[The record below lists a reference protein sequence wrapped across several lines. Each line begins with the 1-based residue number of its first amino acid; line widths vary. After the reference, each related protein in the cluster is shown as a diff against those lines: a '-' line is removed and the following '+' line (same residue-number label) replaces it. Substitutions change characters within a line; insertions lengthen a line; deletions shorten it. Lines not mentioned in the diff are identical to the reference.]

1 MAGGALKVGDGLSFD
16 SDEQGSL
23 GAMAEINVTP
33 LVDVMLVLL
42 IIFMVTAPLMMVQ
55 LPVEL
60 PKASL
65 QEVGKP
71 KEPLVVGVDAQGQ
84 YYILKEPV
92 PADQLL
98 ARLRQKVD
106 EDPDQVVYVS
116 ADKGVPYGQ
125 VMQLLSTCGVAGFY
139 KISLMAESPNS

>member
-1 MAGGALKVGDGLSFD
+1 MAGGALRVGDGLSFD
-16 SDEQGSL
+16 ADEASSL
-23 GAMAEINVTP
+23 GPMAEINVTP

-60 PKASL
+60 PKAAL
-65 QEVGKP
+65 DEVGKP
-71 KEPLVVGVDAQGQ
+71 KEPLVVGVDLNGM
-84 YYILKEPV
+84 YYVMKEPV
-92 PADQLL
+92 TPDHIMAAL
-98 ARLRQKVD
+98 QKHVA

-116 ADKGVPYGQ
+116 ADQGVPYGK
-125 VMQLLSTCGVAGFY
+125 VMQLLSFCGVAGFH

>member
-1 MAGGALKVGDGLSFD
+1 MAGGALRVGDGVT
-16 SDEQGSL
+16 SDLEEASSL
-23 GAMAEINVTP
+23 GPMAEINVTP

-71 KEPLVVGVDAQGQ
+71 KEPLVVGVDINGM
-84 YYILKEPV
+84 YYVMKEPV
-92 PADQLL
+92 TPDHIMAEL
-98 ARLRQKVD
+98 KKHVD
-106 EDPDQVVYVS
+106 EDPDQIVYVS

-125 VMQLLSTCGVAGFY
+125 VMQLLSFCGVAGFY

>member
-1 MAGGALKVGDGLSFD
+1 MAGGALRVGDGLSFD
-16 SDEQGSL
+16 PDEEGAL
-23 GAMAEINVTP
+23 GPMAEINVTP

-71 KEPLVVGVDAQGQ
+71 KEPLVVGVDAAGL
-84 YYILKEPV
+84 YYIMKEQV
-92 PADQLL
+92 PADQLMP
-98 ARLRQKVD
+98 RLKRFVD

-116 ADKGVPYGQ
+116 ADKTVPYGQ
-125 VMQLLSTCGVAGFY
+125 VMQLLSFCGVAGFY

>member
-1 MAGGALKVGDGLSFD
+1 MAGGALRVGDGLSFD
-16 SDEQGSL
+16 SDEAGAL
-23 GAMAEINVTP
+23 GPMAEINVTP

-71 KEPLVVGVDAQGQ
+71 KEPLIVGVDAAGQ
-84 YYILKEPV
+84 YYIMKEAV
-92 PADQLL
+92 PADQLMP
-98 ARLRQKVD
+98 RLKRLVD
-106 EDPDQVVYVS
+106 EDPDQIVYVS
-116 ADKGVPYGQ
+116 ADKTVPYGQ
-125 VMQLLSTCGVAGFY
+125 VMQLLSFCGVAGFY

>member
-1 MAGGALKVGDGLSFD
+1 MAGGALKVGDGVS
-16 SDEQGSL
+16 SDLDEASSL
-23 GAMAEINVTP
+23 GPMAEINVTP

-71 KEPLVVGVDAQGQ
+71 KEPLVVGIDVAGR
-84 YYILKEPV
+84 YYVMKEPV
-92 PADQLL
+92 NPDQIM
-98 ARLRQKVD
+98 AALRKHVD

-125 VMQLLSTCGVAGFY
+125 VMQLLSLCGVAGFY
-139 KISLMAESPNS
+139 KISLIAESPNS